1 MAQNEQTHPAPHD
14 GQGGDPKAALTL
26 VTVLVGAILVFAII
40 VALQAFFYRS
50 EEAERAV
57 KVYAV
62 VPEELAR
69 LRAVQ
74 QEQLNTYRWVD
85 AEHGVVALPIDRA
98 MELTV
103 RDQGRIPAATAETA
117 KGGAR

>member
-1 MAQNEQTHPAPHD
+1 MSQDESQN
-14 GQGGDPKAALTL
+14 GDPKTSATLAAA
-26 VTVLVGAILVFAII
+26 LVGAILIFVII

-50 EEAERAV
+50 EEAERAA

-62 VPEELAR
+62 VPEELAK
-69 LRAVQ
+69 LKAGQ
-74 QEQLNTYRWVD
+74 QEQLNTYRWID
-85 AEHGVVALPIDRA
+85 QGRGIVALPIDRA

-103 RDQGRIPAATAETA
+103 RDQGRTPSTAAAPSTA